1 MTIACETTPL
11 IHRERRNL
19 KQKRNWKKRDW
30 KNEKRNWKRTGLE
43 TKIGKL
49 TGLEE
54 NGIGKKTGLEK
65 GGIAKKTGLEKNG
78 IGKNGI
84 GEMLN

>member
-1 MTIACETTPL
+1 MRVRLLPL
-11 IHRERRNL
+11 YTEKDVILN
-19 KQKRNWKKRDW
+19 KNGIGKNGIG

-65 GGIAKKTGLEKNG
+65 GGIAKKTGLEKT
-78 IGKNGI
+78 
-84 GEMLN
+84 E